1 MIRDRQLLISG
12 WLVSQL
18 RIYADL
24 KGLSCAE
31 EAAELIIQEKLA
43 QTPELEDLAKRR
55 ADHKKLADK
64 EWREAHQAFKLT

>member
-12 WLVSQL
+12 WLLAQL

-24 KGLSCAE
+24 KGLVCAE
-31 EAAELIIQEKLA
+31 DAAELIIRERLA

-55 ADHKKLADK
+55 ADHKKQADK
-64 EWREAHQAFKLT
+64 EWREAHATFKLE